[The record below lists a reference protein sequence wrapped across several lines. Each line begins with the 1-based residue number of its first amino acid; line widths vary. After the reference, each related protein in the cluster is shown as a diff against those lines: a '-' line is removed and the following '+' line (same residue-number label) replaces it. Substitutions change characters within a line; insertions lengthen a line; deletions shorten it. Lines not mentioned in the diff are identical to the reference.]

1 MLVKTRGIVINFLRY
16 RETSLIVKVYTETL
30 GLRSYIV
37 NSVRSSKGSS
47 KIALYQPLTL
57 LELTV
62 YEKPD
67 AGLQRISDARLAYPY
82 RHIPFS
88 VTKTSVALFL
98 AEILGKTL
106 KEEKEDEAL
115 FAFLFESLVTFDN
128 LTTGED
134 LFHLVFLVRLATLL
148 GFGADSAESLAEQLQ
163 TARIPFSLA
172 EHGAA
177 YRQLLEMPYGTA
189 NAAVAAHRSL
199 LLDALTAFFALHY
212 ENFGTLNSLAVL
224 RNL

>member
-1 MLVKTRGIVINFLRY
+1 MLIKTRGIVINFLRY
-16 RETSLIVKVYTETL
+16 RETSLIAKVYTEAL

-37 NSVRSSKGSS
+37 NGVRSSKGNN

-57 LELTV
+57 LDLTV

-67 AGLQRISDARLAYPY
+67 TGLQRISDARLAYPY
-82 RHIPFS
+82 RHLPFS

-98 AEILGKTL
+98 AEILSKTL
-106 KEEKEDEAL
+106 KEEKGDEIL
-115 FAFLFESLVTFDN
+115 FEFLFESMVTFDN
-128 LTTGED
+128 LTTGEG

-148 GFGADSAESLAEQLQ
+148 GFGADSAEALAEQLQ
-163 TARIPFSLA
+163 TTGVPFSLA

-177 YRQLLEMPYGTA
+177 YNRLLQISYGA
-189 NAAVAAHRSL
+189 ADAAVGAHRSL
-199 LLDALTAFFALHY
+199 LLDVLMAFFALHY
-212 ENFGTLNSLAVL
+212 ENFGTVNSLAVL